1 MWVYM
6 MGDHTSVGGWIGC
19 LVVPRARRS
28 SDARNDD
35 DDDDDDGVDA
45 ATVVRYLIVVE
56 GAARGA
62 SS

>member
-1 MWVYM
+1 M

-35 DDDDDDGVDA
+35 DDDGRVDA

>member
-1 MWVYM
+1 MSR
-6 MGDHTSVGGWIGC
+6 T
-19 LVVPRARRS
+19 VPRARRS

-45 ATVVRYLIVVE
+45 ATVARYLIVVE
-56 GAARGA
+56 CAARGA

>member
-1 MWVYM
+1 M
-6 MGDHTSVGGWIGC
+6 MGDHTSVDGWIGC

-35 DDDDDDGVDA
+35 DDDGRVDA
-45 ATVVRYLIVVE
+45 ATVARYIIVVE

>member
-1 MWVYM
+1 M

-35 DDDDDDGVDA
+35 DDDDGRVDA
-45 ATVVRYLIVVE
+45 ATVARYLIVVE
-56 GAARGA
+56 CAARGA

>member
-1 MWVYM
+1 M

-19 LVVPRARRS
+19 LAVPRARRS

-35 DDDDDDGVDA
+35 DDDDGRVDA
-45 ATVVRYLIVVE
+45 ATVARYLIVVE